1 MKYITATAKME
12 YAYEERVHEGEREVQ
27 AKLGV
32 LEAQVDVS
40 PPLKRKLIWRS
51 TSNLLLL
58 CQLFANACQRR

>member
-1 MKYITATAKME
+1 ME

-40 PPLKRKLIWRS
+40 PPPKE
-51 TSNLLLL
+51 N
-58 CQLFANACQRR
+58 